1 MMLEMFISRGPDSD
15 ESLASFVRRRFG
27 NEALD
32 RMAQP
37 MIGGIYTADP
47 EKLSVKAATPQF
59 SEMEK
64 KYGSVIIGMLKNSG
78 GNKSDSGAR
87 YSQFLSFKNGMQTL
101 VEALKQSLPP
111 DSVFLN
117 ETVTEISKAGEFW
130 NIQTENRVINA
141 AGVVVTTPSYQ
152 AATLIRKIDSELS
165 YDLSSIEYASSAV
178 VIFAYK
184 NKQISR
190 ELKGFGFVV
199 PDDEKRDL
207 IACSFSSIKFD
218 GRAPE
223 DSIIIRAFLG
233 GALNPGVCELSDD
246 QIVEKARRELY
257 EILGISGHP
266 EFTLIQRYKRA
277 MPQYHVGHLDIIERI
292 KKRAADYRGLE
303 LAGNAY
309 NGVGIPECVHSGETA
324 SESILKDLF
333 D

>member
-1 MMLEMFISRGPDSD
+1 
-15 ESLASFVRRRFG
+15 
-27 NEALD
+27 
-32 RMAQP
+32 
-37 MIGGIYTADP
+37 
-47 EKLSVKAATPQF
+47 
-59 SEMEK
+59 
-64 KYGSVIIGMLKNSG
+64 
-78 GNKSDSGAR
+78 
-87 YSQFLSFKNGMQTL
+87 MQTL
-101 VEALKQSLPP
+101 TNALEKSLP
-111 DSVFLN
+111 DGSVFLN
-117 ETVTEISKAGEFW
+117 EEVAEICGNQESWE
-130 NIQTENRVINA
+130 IQTDSRKIEAQGVII
-141 AGVVVTTPSYQ
+141 TTPSYN
-152 AATLIRKIDSELS
+152 AATLVKNMDPGLS
-165 YDLSSIEYASSAV
+165 SDLSTIEFASSAV
-178 VIFAYK
+178 VISAFK
-184 NKQISR
+184 NDQISR

-223 DSIIIRAFLG
+223 DSTILRAFLG
-233 GALNPGVCELSDD
+233 GALKPGVCELSDD

-292 KKRAADYRGLE
+292 KKRAANYRGLE

-324 SESILKDLF
+324 SESIIKDLF